1 MRVLLRYLKCGL
13 YRSMNENSRLGE
25 IVEAV
30 KQLEQAF
37 IEDTGI
43 PSKRNNSNPAVYSLT
58 LDFII

>member
-1 MRVLLRYLKCGL
+1 
-13 YRSMNENSRLGE
+13 MNENSRLGE

-43 PSKRNNSNPAVYSLT
+43 LSKRNSNPAVYSLT